1 MTVRNRQINAHMA
14 VAGMNLVQA
23 ERFERD
29 RLLVVDAIERN
40 RERIVTTNWSK

>member
-1 MTVRNRQINAHMA
+1 MTVHNRQINAHMA
-14 VAGMNLVQA
+14 VGFNPVQA

-40 RERIVTTNWSK
+40 RQRIVTTNWSK